1 MGFFDISDL
10 FPDQKHLRT
19 LKIAL
24 LVAAVYPFYLLTCY
38 MAAKGFYAYEMFS
51 SIAGLVVP
59 VLFMALVFIPALLV
73 FMLLCWG
80 GFLAL
85 LDHLLTDAPAS
96 GPESTESLAPRQ
108 PSKPLI
114 ESLPMIGLNVFVLGA
129 FFYALRSTEA
139 EGATRPLLAII
150 FGSLALGVV
159 LVIGQHV
166 PATGRAAAYGLLLI
180 LAVLAPL
187 FGGEYTTSLVE
198 TILTQ
203 FRLGGVMV
211 TLVPSDHVG
220 DAVPASALH
229 GRLVFLSASNL
240 YLETGCPRKLII
252 VPRRDSL
259 RLEFAEI
266 RTAGLKEFRC
276 EGAPKSQGDSR
287 R

>member
-59 VLFMALVFIPALLV
+59 VLFMALVFIPVLLL
-73 FMLLCWG
+73 FMVMGWG
-80 GFLAL
+80 GL
-85 LDHLLTDAPAS
+85 LLMLDRLFTSAAPA
-96 GPESTESLAPRQ
+96 GPESPESSASRDPAKPFTELVGILAF
-108 PSKPLI
+108 
-114 ESLPMIGLNVFVLGA
+114 NVVVLGA
-129 FFYALRSTEA
+129 LGYALYTTDV
-139 EGATRPLLAII
+139 EGATRPLLTII
-150 FGSLALGVV
+150 FGSLALGVM

-166 PATGRAAAYGLLLI
+166 PATGRAAAYGVLLVV
-180 LAVLAPL
+180 AVLAPL
-187 FGGEYTTSLVE
+187 LGGEYTTSLVE

-211 TLVPSDHVG
+211 TLVPSDDVS

-276 EGAPKSQGDSR
+276 EGAPKPQGDSR

>member
-10 FPDQKHLRT
+10 FPDKKHVRM
-19 LKIAL
+19 LKIVL
-24 LVAAVYPFYLLTCY
+24 LVVVLYPFYLLTCY
-38 MAAKGFYAYEMFS
+38 MAAKGFYAYEMFGS
-51 SIAGLVVP
+51 LDGLVVP
-59 VLFMALVFIPALLV
+59 VLFMALVFVPVLLIFMV
-73 FMLLCWG
+73 MGWGGVLMLLDR
-80 GFLAL
+80 LVTSTA
-85 LDHLLTDAPAS
+85 AA
-96 GPESTESLAPRQ
+96 GPEGTESSASSNPVRRFADVAGVLA
-108 PSKPLI
+108 I
-114 ESLPMIGLNVFVLGA
+114 NIVVLGLLS
-129 FFYALRSTEA
+129 YALFTTE
-139 EGATRPLLAII
+139 GVTRPLLTII

-159 LVIGQHV
+159 LVIGQHI
-166 PATGRAAAYGLLLI
+166 PASGRAAAFGLLLV

-187 FGGEYTTSLVE
+187 FGGEYTTNVIE
-198 TILTQ
+198 AILTQ

-211 TLVPSDHVG
+211 ALVPSDQG
-220 DAVPASALH
+220 NEAAPASALH

-266 RTAGLKEFRC
+266 RTAGLKDFRC